1 MKKIRSLINRL
12 NCYRNAYYNQNVSL
26 IPDEL
31 YDSLFDQLKNLE
43 DTLGIIYPDSP
54 TQTVGYDVIS
64 DLKKVKHN
72 HLLLSLDKTTDFNE
86 FYRRFNNQPFV
97 IMDKLDGLT
106 ISLCYQNGQLLRGE
120 TRGNG
125 EVGEDITHNV
135 KTFSNVPLRIP
146 FKGELIVD
154 GEAIIDKDTFDEINS
169 HMKDNPYK
177 NQRNLVSGTVRQLD
191 SKICASRNVKFYAW
205 NLYKAAPTAEETNG
219 ERTVYGKSHND
230 NLRFLSELGFT
241 TCNYGLC
248 YAFDS
253 AELFAQRIREIDEK
267 AGIPIDGLV
276 GRFDDIQYGE
286 SLGMTGHHPKHSIA
300 FKFYQERNETTFR
313 RIEWTTSRTNTI
325 NPVAVFDPIEIDG
338 TTVSRATLSNVSQIK
353 KLALGYDDSILV
365 IKANQIIPQITE
377 NLTRSGTVEIPA
389 CCPNCGARTE
399 IRMDGIS
406 EFLYCTNRKCS
417 GAMLDRLV
425 NFCGREGMNIR
436 GLSEERIKTL
446 YKCGYISDFASIYDL
461 GLYKS
466 KIENMEGFGKS
477 SVDKLLKAIEESKSS
492 KFVNVLVAIGIPS
505 VGKSSA
511 KLIAR
516 KCSNSPTKFLAMVM
530 GNFDW
535 SKLQDFGESTSKK
548 INSYVQDNYDEIK
561 AVFDNLVFD
570 ESNDETQDI
579 FGGATFCIT
588 GKLVSYRN
596 RNELVEDIERHG
608 GKIVSG
614 VTSKTNYLICNDK
627 EEQTSKI
634 KNAKKFGT
642 KIISEE
648 EYKEMVAQK

>member
-1 MKKIRSLINRL
+1 MQEIRELVDLL
-12 NCYRNAYYNQNVSL
+12 NHYCDAYYNQNVSL
-26 IPDEL
+26 ISDKEYDEL
-31 YDSLFDQLKNLE
+31 FDKLRNLE
-43 DTLGIIYPDSP
+43 NTLGIVYADSP
-54 TQTVGYDVIS
+54 TQRVGYYAVS
-64 DLKKVKHN
+64 NLKKVMHN
-72 HLLLSLDKTTDFNE
+72 HPLLSLDKTTDFNE

-106 ISLCYQNGQLLRGE
+106 ISLRYFNGHLIRGE
-120 TRGNG
+120 TRGDG
-125 EVGEDITHNV
+125 EIGEDITHNV
-135 KTFSNVPLRIP
+135 KTFVNVPYRIP

-154 GEAIIDKDTFDEINS
+154 GEAIIDKQTFDEINS

-191 SKICASRNVKFYAW
+191 NKICASRNVKFYAW
-205 NLYKAAPTAEETNG
+205 NLYKAAPTAAETNG

-267 AGIPIDGLV
+267 GGIPIDGLV

-406 EFLYCTNRKCS
+406 EFLYCMNRKCS

-477 SVDKLLKAIEESKSS
+477 SVGKLLKAIEESKSS

-548 INSYVQDNYDEIK
+548 INRYVQDNYDEIK
-561 AVFDNLVFD
+561 VVFDNLVFD

-588 GKLVSYRN
+588 GKLVSYKN

-608 GKIVSG
+608 GKIVSS

-648 EYKEMVAQK
+648 EYKEMTAQN

>member
-1 MKKIRSLINRL
+1 MQEIRELVDLL
-12 NCYRNAYYNQNVSL
+12 NHYCDAYYNQNVSL
-26 IPDEL
+26 ISDKEYDEL
-31 YDSLFDQLKNLE
+31 FDKLRNLE
-43 DTLGIIYPDSP
+43 NTLGIVYADSP
-54 TQTVGYDVIS
+54 TQRVGYYAVS
-64 DLKKVKHN
+64 NLKKVMHN
-72 HLLLSLDKTTDFNE
+72 HPLLSLDKTTDFKE
-86 FYRRFNNQPFV
+86 FYKRFNNKPFV

-106 ISLCYQNGQLLRGE
+106 ISLRYFNGHLIRGE
-120 TRGNG
+120 TRGDG
-125 EVGEDITHNV
+125 EIGEDITHNV
-135 KTFSNVPLRIP
+135 KTFVNVPYRIP

-154 GEAIIDKDTFDEINS
+154 GEAIIDKQTFDEINS
-169 HMKDNPYK
+169 RMKENPYK

-219 ERTVYGKSHND
+219 ERTVYGISHND

-248 YAFDS
+248 YAFNS

-300 FKFYQERNETTFR
+300 FKFYQERNETIFR
-313 RIEWTTSRTNTI
+313 KIEWTTSRTNTI

-477 SVDKLLKAIEESKSS
+477 SVDKLLKAIKESKSS

-548 INSYVQDNYDEIK
+548 INSYIQDNYDEIK
-561 AVFDNLVFD
+561 AVFDNLIFD
-570 ESNDETQDI
+570 ESNDETQDV

-588 GKLVSYRN
+588 GKLISYKN

-608 GKIVSG
+608 GKIVLS

-648 EYKEMVAQK
+648 EFKEMKNG